1 MSQNDQN
8 SVLKLGSWLFYIC
21 WFACL
26 AVLVYLLIWKIGSIQ
41 SPYGFFLFLLLL
53 CMVMFPFLKSFSV
66 GNIFSVQVRE
76 LTTSVEKLRESVQNI
91 LIQQSQNTQNLNLT
105 LLNAPDGRN
114 VEIQTEFRSQ
124 KYSNLGNSL
133 FRQGRYMESLD
144 YYEKAFES
152 DSNNWVAAMF
162 LGYIYLTLNDLEKDQ
177 TKWGFN
183 DRERLL
189 RSVFFSMHATQKDP
203 NHYMQFMN
211 LGIALRHLGGNNL
224 IRLGLENL
232 EKAFNM
238 LSYDPQV
245 QKNPELML
253 AKGKCR
259 SFMGEVAELLEMKK
273 EATQYRKEAV
283 ETFKHCPEPVPPDL
297 DHWLRD
303 AEKAISELEKND
315 TP

>member
-1 MSQNDQN
+1 MSQNDQS
-8 SVLKLGSWLFYIC
+8 SVLKVGSWLFYIC
-21 WFACL
+21 WLACL
-26 AVLVYLLIWKIGSIQ
+26 SVIVWILIWKIGSIQ
-41 SPYGFFLFLLLL
+41 SPYGFFLFLVLL
-53 CMVMFPFLKSFSV
+53 CMVMLPFLKSFAV

-76 LTTSVEKLRESVQNI
+76 LTSSVEKLRDSVQNI

-114 VEIQTEFRSQ
+114 VEIQTGFNSK

-133 FRQGRYMESLD
+133 FQQGRYMESLD
-144 YYEKAFES
+144 YYGKAFES

-162 LGYIYLTLNDLEKDQ
+162 LGYIYLSLNDLKKNQ

-183 DRERLL
+183 NRERLL
-189 RSVFFSMHATQKDP
+189 RSVFYSMHATQKDP

-211 LGIALRHLGGNNL
+211 LGIALRHLGGKNL

-238 LSYDPQV
+238 LSNDPQI
-245 QKNPELML
+245 QKNPELMT

-259 SFMGEVAELLEMKK
+259 SFMGEFVELLEMKK
-273 EATQYRKEAV
+273 EALQYRKEAV
-283 ETFKHCPEPVPPDL
+283 EIFNDCPEPLPADFE
-297 DHWLRD
+297 HWLRD
-303 AEKAISELEKND
+303 AERAISEIEKSD
-315 TP
+315 IH